1 MRPFH
6 PSRSRSKQILGAV
19 AVVVALGGC
28 NDDGGHSGALGGS
41 AGVGSAGATGAG
53 AGAGTGGTS
62 GTGGASGTGGISG
75 TGGTGANGDA
85 GTLVP
90 GTVVDDNGRLNCTA
104 YRKLAADYPALIDYL
119 NGPAYAAFHPADVA
133 TPTVF
138 DRANSGRY
146 CFADCEAKAVDW
158 TGYSGQ
164 VLHLEDGPGVS
175 RTRFIW
181 SKHTGH
187 GGTQFAHLYYLAPVN
202 SPMGADS
209 DAWYTSVVDPSVDAP
224 AWKAANGSAS
234 LSKPVAIGR
243 GRVTWSNNG
252 ILAFHGGLVG
262 AVGSGNSSDQFP
274 FAKLGPNEVPTD
286 VAVTNNSE
294 FAFVTIWDTAACAG
308 RVAVFVPTQ
317 RDGFLPGLPNAGFFG
332 ALKLLGYV
340 ELPFGAPTRISASVD
355 FAQWM
360 SSPSKDAQ
368 AELATQNGRNAWAA
382 GTDDVHSAAKA
393 GLALVASRDENQ
405 VAVIDLEPLIAYYRS
420 MYFGTQPNY
429 DQTTKPGPAA
439 NEWPFSFAM
448 AEAAKPKVEEV
459 VHVSRP
465 SVVVTGFPIGD
476 RSYTDAKFAV
486 KAYVASVD
494 GELRT
499 YDAGGLASEG
509 PATPLKPIEMRS
521 LCKNPTRVDYGRGG
535 KSRDGL
541 AFACRGDRKIVFV
554 DGGGTSERALEDS
567 RLDDPVAVSLG
578 DSRGASVVSVANFSS
593 RRVLNYLTAPVDA
606 WGAAIFGGLGA
617 DGAATFEF
625 TGSVELSGK
634 PFDVSSAEVP

>member
-1 MRPFH
+1 MTPSH
-6 PSRSRSKQILGAV
+6 PSRRRSKQILGAV

-28 NDDGGHSGALGGS
+28 NDDGGQSGALGGS
-41 AGVGSAGATGAG
+41 AGVGGAG
-53 AGAGTGGTS
+53 AGS
-62 GTGGASGTGGISG
+62 GTGGANGG
-75 TGGTGANGDA
+75 TGGTGANGGTGGTGGTGAIGDA
-85 GTLVP
+85 GAVVP
-90 GTVVDDNGRLNCTA
+90 GTVVDDKGRLNCIA

-133 TPTVF
+133 TSTVF

-146 CFADCEAKAVDW
+146 CFGDCETKAVDW

-164 VLHLEDGPGVS
+164 VLHVEDGPGVS
-175 RTRFIW
+175 RTRLIW

-202 SPMGADS
+202 NPMGADS

-224 AWKAANGSAS
+224 AWKAANGGAS

-294 FAFVTIWDTAACAG
+294 FAFVTVWDTAACAG
-308 RVAVFVPTQ
+308 RVAVFVPTP
-317 RDGFLPGLPNAGFFG
+317 RDGFLPGLPNAGFFS
-332 ALKLLGYV
+332 ALKFLGYV

-382 GTDDVHSAAKA
+382 GTDEVHSAAKS
-393 GLALVASRDENQ
+393 GFALVASRDENQ

-420 MYFGTQPNY
+420 MYFGTQTNY

-439 NEWPFSFAM
+439 NEWPFSFGM

-459 VHVSRP
+459 LHVSRP

-476 RSYTDAKFAV
+476 RSYTDAKFAM
-486 KAYVASVD
+486 KAYVAGVD
-494 GELRT
+494 GDLRA
-499 YDAGGLASEG
+499 YDAGGLASDG
-509 PATPLKPIEMRS
+509 PATPLMPLGTRP

-535 KSRDGL
+535 RSRDGL
-541 AFACRGDRKIVFV
+541 VFACRGDRKIVFV

-593 RRVLNYLTAPVDA
+593 RKALNYLTSPVDA

-617 DGAATFEF
+617 DGTAKFEF
-625 TGSVELSGK
+625 TGSVELIGK

>member
-1 MRPFH
+1 MTPFD
-6 PSRSRSKQILGAV
+6 PSRRVAKQILGAV
-19 AVVVALGGC
+19 AVVAALGGC
-28 NDDGGHSGALGGS
+28 NDDGGQSGALGGS
-41 AGVGSAGATGAG
+41 AGVSGAG
-53 AGAGTGGTS
+53 AGS
-62 GTGGASGTGGISG
+62 GTGGANAGTGG

-85 GTLVP
+85 GATVP
-90 GTVVDDNGRLNCTA
+90 GTVVDDKGRLNCIA

-119 NGPAYAAFHPADVA
+119 NGPAYAAFHPADVS

-138 DRANSGRY
+138 DRANGGRY
-146 CFADCEAKAVDW
+146 CFGDCDAKAVDW

-175 RTRFIW
+175 RTRLIW

-202 SPMGADS
+202 NPMGADS

-274 FAKLGPNEVPTD
+274 FAMLGPNEVPTD

-294 FAFVTIWDTAACAG
+294 FAFVTVWDTMACAG
-308 RVAVFVPTQ
+308 RMAVFVPTQ
-317 RDGFLPGLPNAGFFG
+317 REGFLPGLPNAGFFS

-368 AELATQNGRNAWAA
+368 AELATQDGRNAWAA
-382 GTDDVHSAAKA
+382 GTDEVHSAAKT
-393 GLALVASRDENQ
+393 GFALVASRDESQ
-405 VAVIDLEPLIAYYRS
+405 VAVIDLEPLIAHYRS
-420 MYFGTQPNY
+420 MYFGTQANY
-429 DQTTKPGPAA
+429 EQTTKPGPAA

-448 AEAAKPKVEEV
+448 AETARPKVQEV
-459 VHVSRP
+459 VHVARP
-465 SVVVTGFPIGD
+465 SIVVTGFPIGD

-494 GELRT
+494 GELRA
-499 YDAGGLASEG
+499 YDAGGLASDG
-509 PATPLKPIEMRS
+509 PATPLKLIETRT
-521 LCKNPTRVDYGRGG
+521 LCKNATRVDYGRGG

-541 AFACRGDRKIVFV
+541 VFACRGDRKIVFV

-593 RRVLNYLTAPVDA
+593 RKVLNYLTSPVDA

-617 DGAATFEF
+617 DGAAKFEF
-625 TGSVELSGK
+625 TGSVELIGK